1 MDEKTAKNNME
12 LTTLDWNAQ
21 DLEKELLWFQQVL
34 DTRIKLYFN
43 NETSYN
49 SIFDIA
55 PPDLTNSE
63 SNYAKL
69 VAHYPMS
76 FSERIVLIMALIPH
90 VRPNLFDILYTKN
103 ENFSRG
109 FTEFGGING
118 KYHGGML
125 PTGETVNF
133 ILSGENLVSRFHLSY
148 LFEEDHYF
156 HVHNILTLTPLEKG
170 QGEPRLSHV
179 LKLSDEYLSLLTSGK
194 PYKPD
199 YSTDFPAKL
208 IHTRL
213 QWKDLILNDDVREEI
228 DDIITWIEHG
238 DTLMEDWG
246 LNTKIKKGY
255 RAMFYGP
262 PGTGK
267 TLTACLIGQSL
278 GLDVYRIDLSMV
290 VSKYIG
296 ETEKNLANVFDQ
308 AENKN
313 WILFFDE
320 ADALFGKRTSTNSS
334 NDRHANQEV
343 AYLLQRIE
351 DFNGVVILAS
361 NLKGNLDEA
370 FSRRFQSMIYFP
382 VPDNE
387 QRLLLWQNAF
397 REKVDLEDKVNLRRV
412 AEDHVISG
420 GSITNVLRYCSIK
433 AIQRNTKTVLLRD
446 IENGIRKEQR
456 KEGKS

>member
-1 MDEKTAKNNME
+1 ME
-12 LTTLDWNAQ
+12 VSTLELNAH
-21 DLEKELLWFQQVL
+21 DINLELQWFQQVL

-43 NETSYN
+43 NETQYN
-49 SIFDIA
+49 SIFDIP
-55 PPDLTNSE
+55 PPDLSNSE
-63 SNYAKL
+63 SNYARL
-69 VAHYPMS
+69 VKHYPLS
-76 FSERIVLIMALIPH
+76 FSERVILIMSLIPH
-90 VRPNLFDILYTKN
+90 VRPNVFDILYTKN
-103 ENFSRG
+103 ENFNRG

-133 ILSGENLVSRFHLSY
+133 ILSGENLISRFQLRQ
-148 LFEEDHYF
+148 LFEDDHFF
-156 HVHNILTLTPLEKG
+156 HAHNILRLEPLEKG
-170 QGEPRLSHV
+170 QGEPKLSNV
-179 LKLSDEYLSLLTSGK
+179 LNISDEYLSLLTSGK

-199 YSTDFPAKL
+199 YSANFPAKL
-208 IHTRL
+208 ITTKL
-213 QWKDLILNDDVREEI
+213 EWKDLILNDGVREEI
-228 DDIITWIEHG
+228 DDILTWIEHG
-238 DTLMEDWG
+238 DTLMQDWG
-246 LNTKIKKGY
+246 LHTKVKQGY

-267 TLTACLIGQSL
+267 TLTACLIGKSL

-320 ADALFGKRTSTNSS
+320 ADALFGKRTATNSS

-351 DFNGVVILAS
+351 DFNGMVVLAS

-397 REKVDLEDKVNLRRV
+397 QEKVELDGKIDLRSI
-412 AEDHVISG
+412 AEKHIISG

-433 AIQRNTKTVLLRD
+433 AIQRNSQTVLLRD

>member
-1 MDEKTAKNNME
+1 ME
-12 LTTLDWNAQ
+12 VSTLELNAH
-21 DLEKELLWFQQVL
+21 DINLELQWFQQVL

-43 NETSYN
+43 NETSYS
-49 SIFDIA
+49 SIFEIE
-55 PPDLTNSE
+55 PPDLSKSE

-69 VAHYPMS
+69 VNHYPMS
-76 FSERIVLIMALIPH
+76 FSERVVLIMALIPH

-103 ENFSRG
+103 ENFGRG

-133 ILSGENLVSRFHLSY
+133 ILSGENLASRFQLSF
-148 LFEEDHYF
+148 LFEDDHYF
-156 HVHNILTLTPLEKG
+156 HIHNILHLEPLEKS
-170 QGEPRLSHV
+170 QGEPKLSNV
-179 LKLSDEYLSLLTSGK
+179 LNISDEYLSLLTSGK

-199 YSTDFPAKL
+199 YSANFPAKRITTKL
-208 IHTRL
+208 E
-213 QWKDLILNDDVREEI
+213 WKDLILNDGVREEI
-228 DDIITWIEHG
+228 DDILTWIEHG
-238 DTLMEDWG
+238 DTLMDDWG
-246 LNTKIKKGY
+246 LNTKIKRGY

-267 TLTACLIGQSL
+267 TLTACLIGKSL

-320 ADALFGKRTSTNSS
+320 ADALFGKRTATNSS

-351 DFNGVVILAS
+351 DFNGMVVLAS

-387 QRLLLWQNAF
+387 QRLSLWQNAF
-397 REKVDLEDKVNLRRV
+397 RDKVTLDAKVDLRGI
-412 AEDHVISG
+412 AEKHIISG

-433 AIQRNTKTVLLRD
+433 AIQRNSQTVMLRD

>member
-1 MDEKTAKNNME
+1 ME
-12 LTTLDWNAQ
+12 VNTLELNAH
-21 DLEKELLWFQQVL
+21 DIHLELLWFEKVL
-34 DTRIKLYFN
+34 DTRIKLYFQ
-43 NETSYN
+43 NETGYQ
-49 SIFDIA
+49 SIFDIT
-55 PPDLTNSE
+55 PPDLSNSA

-69 VAHYPMS
+69 VNHYPLS

-103 ENFSRG
+103 ENFNRG

-133 ILSGENLVSRFHLSY
+133 ILSGENLASRFHLSY
-148 LFEEDHYF
+148 LFEDDHFF
-156 HVHNILTLTPLEKG
+156 HIHNILHLEALEKS
-170 QGEPRLSHV
+170 QGEPKLSNV
-179 LKLSDEYLSLLTSGK
+179 LNISDEYLSLLTSGK

-199 YSTDFPAKL
+199 YSTKFPAKRITTKL
-208 IHTRL
+208 N
-213 QWKDLILNDDVREEI
+213 WKDLILNDGVREEI
-228 DDIITWIEHG
+228 DDILTWIEHG

-246 LNTKIKKGY
+246 LHTKIKRGY

-267 TLTACLIGQSL
+267 TLTACLIGKSL
-278 GLDVYRIDLSMV
+278 NLDVYRIDLSMV

-320 ADALFGKRTSTNSS
+320 ADALFGKRTATNSS

-351 DFNGVVILAS
+351 DFNGMVILAS

-370 FSRRFQSMIYFP
+370 FSRRFQSMVYFP

-387 QRLLLWQNAF
+387 QRLMLWQNAF
-397 REKVDLEDKVNLRRV
+397 RDKVTLEPSVDLRSI
-412 AEDHVISG
+412 AEKHVISG

-433 AIQRNTKTVLLRD
+433 AIQRNGQTVQLRD

>member
-1 MDEKTAKNNME
+1 ME
-12 LTTLDWNAQ
+12 VSTLELNARDIQ
-21 DLEKELLWFQQVL
+21 LELEWFRQVL

-43 NETSYN
+43 NESTHS
-49 SIFDIA
+49 SIFDIT
-55 PPDLTNSE
+55 PPDFSNSE
-63 SNYAKL
+63 SNYGKL
-69 VAHYPMS
+69 VSHYPMS
-76 FSERIVLIMALIPH
+76 FSERVILIMALIPH
-90 VRPNLFDILYTKN
+90 VRPNMFDILYTKN
-103 ENFSRG
+103 ENFNRG

-133 ILSGENLVSRFHLSY
+133 ILSGENLSSRFQLRY
-148 LFEEDHYF
+148 LFEDDHYF
-156 HVHNILTLTPLEKG
+156 HLHNILHLEPLEKG
-170 QGEPRLSHV
+170 QGEP
-179 LKLSDEYLSLLTSGK
+179 KLSNVLNISEEYLSLLTTGK

-199 YSTDFPAKL
+199 YSTNFPAKL
-208 IHTRL
+208 ITTKL
-213 QWKDLILNDDVREEI
+213 EWKDLILNDNVREEI
-228 DDIITWIEHG
+228 DEILTWIKHG
-238 DTLMEDWG
+238 NTLMEEWG
-246 LNTKIKKGY
+246 LNAKIKRGF

-267 TLTACLIGQSL
+267 TLTACLIGKTL

-343 AYLLQRIE
+343 AFLLQKIE

-382 VPDNE
+382 LPALE
-387 QRLLLWQNAF
+387 QRLSLWKNAF
-397 REKVDLEDKVNLRRV
+397 NGNLNLHSSVDLYRI
-412 AEDHVISG
+412 AESHELAG
-420 GSITNVLRYCSIK
+420 GAIINVLRHC
-433 AIQRNTKTVLLRD
+433 ALRAVQRQNHEIHLRD
-446 IENGIRKEQR
+446 IESGIRKEQR
-456 KEGKS
+456 KEGKA

>member
-1 MDEKTAKNNME
+1 ME
-12 LTTLDWNAQ
+12 LTTLEANAQ
-21 DLEKELLWFQQVL
+21 DLDKELQWFEKVL

-43 NETSYN
+43 NETEYASV
-49 SIFDIA
+49 FDIT
-55 PPDLTNSE
+55 PPNFTGSQ

-69 VAHYPMS
+69 ITHYPMS
-76 FSERIVLIMALIPH
+76 FSERIVLVMALIPH
-90 VRPNLFDILYTKN
+90 VRPYLLDILYAKN
-103 ENFSRG
+103 QSYNRG
-109 FTEFGGING
+109 YTEFGGING

-133 ILSGENLVSRFHLSY
+133 ILSGDDLVSRFHLSY

-156 HVHNILTLTPLEKG
+156 HIHNIVTLSPLEKG
-170 QGEPRLSHV
+170 QEEPRLSNI
-179 LKLSDEYLSLLTSGK
+179 LKISDEYISLLTSGK

-199 YSTDFPAKL
+199 YSTKFPAKRITTKL
-208 IHTRL
+208 N
-213 QWKDLILNDDVREEI
+213 WKELILNDGVREEI
-228 DDIITWIEHG
+228 DDIITWIQHG

-246 LNTKIKKGY
+246 LNTKVKNGY

-278 GLDVYRIDLSMV
+278 DLDVYRIDLSMV

-296 ETEKNLANVFDQ
+296 ETEKNLASVFDQ

-320 ADALFGKRTSTNSS
+320 ADALFGKRTATNSS

-387 QRLLLWQNAF
+387 QRLMLWQNAF
-397 REKVDLEDKVNLRRV
+397 QDKLKLEAKVDLRAI
-412 AEDHVISG
+412 AENHIISG
-420 GSITNVLRYCSIK
+420 GSITNVLRYCAIK
-433 AIQRNTKTVLLRD
+433 AIQRDSHDIQLRD

>member
-1 MDEKTAKNNME
+1 MDEKTTQNDME
-12 LTTLDWNAQ
+12 LTTLESNAQ
-21 DLEKELLWFQQVL
+21 DLEKELQWFQQVL

-43 NETSYN
+43 NDASHD
-49 SIFDIA
+49 SIFEIA
-55 PPDLTNSE
+55 PPDLSDSA

-69 VAHYPMS
+69 VMHYPMS
-76 FSERIVLIMALIPH
+76 FSERVVLVMALIPH
-90 VRPNLFDILYTKN
+90 VRPNIFDILYTKN
-103 ENFSRG
+103 ESFNRG

-125 PTGETVNF
+125 PTGETINF
-133 ILSGENLVSRFHLSY
+133 ILSGEDLISRYNLSY

-156 HVHNILTLTPLEKG
+156 HIHNILSLSPLEKG
-170 QGEPRLSHV
+170 QGEPRLSNI
-179 LKLSDEYLSLLTSGK
+179 LKISDEYLSLLTSGK

-199 YSTDFPAKL
+199 YSTNFPAKR
-208 IHTRL
+208 ITTRL
-213 QWKDLILNDDVREEI
+213 NWKELILNDGVREEI
-228 DDIITWIEHG
+228 DDIITWIQHG
-238 DTLMEDWG
+238 DTLMEEWG
-246 LNTKIKKGY
+246 LNTKVKKGY

-278 GLDVYRIDLSMV
+278 DLDVYRIDLSMV

-296 ETEKNLANVFDQ
+296 ETEKNLATVFDQ

-397 REKVDLEDKVNLRRV
+397 EDKVELEPKIDLRII
-412 AEDHVISG
+412 AENHIISG

-433 AIQRNTKTVLLRD
+433 AIQRDSKTVLLRD
-446 IENGIRKEQR
+446 LENGIRKEQR

>member
-1 MDEKTAKNNME
+1 ME
-12 LTTLDWNAQ
+12 VSTLEWNAKDI
-21 DLEKELLWFQQVL
+21 DLELHWFQQVL

-43 NETSYN
+43 NETNYS
-49 SIFDIA
+49 SIFEIA
-55 PPDLTNSE
+55 PPDLSDSE

-69 VAHYPMS
+69 INHYPMS
-76 FSERIVLIMALIPH
+76 FSERVTLIMALVPH
-90 VRPNLFDILYTKN
+90 VRPNVFDILYTKN
-103 ENFSRG
+103 ENFNRG

-133 ILSGENLVSRFHLSY
+133 ILSGENLASRFQLRY
-148 LFEEDHYF
+148 LFEDDHFF
-156 HVHNILTLTPLEKG
+156 HLHNIVHLEPLEKG
-170 QGEPRLSHV
+170 QGEPKLSNV
-179 LKLSDEYLSLLTSGK
+179 LNISDEYLSLLTSGK

-199 YSTDFPAKL
+199 YSSNFPAKSITTKL
-208 IHTRL
+208 E
-213 QWKDLILNDDVREEI
+213 WKDLILNDGVREEI
-228 DDIITWIEHG
+228 DDILTWIEHG
-238 DTLMEDWG
+238 DTLMLDWG
-246 LNTKIKKGY
+246 LHTKVKQGY

-267 TLTACLIGQSL
+267 TLTACLIGKSL
-278 GLDVYRIDLSMV
+278 GLDVYSIDLSMV

-320 ADALFGKRTSTNSS
+320 ADALFGKRTATNSS

-351 DFNGVVILAS
+351 DFNGMVILAS

-370 FSRRFQSMIYFP
+370 FSRRFQSMVYFP

-387 QRLLLWQNAF
+387 QRLLLWQSAF
-397 REKVDLEDKVNLRRV
+397 KDKIELDGKVDLRSI
-412 AEDHVISG
+412 AEKHIISG

-433 AIQRNTKTVLLRD
+433 AIQRNGQKVLLRD